1 MEIESKPMILY
12 AEDDENL
19 AQVTKD
25 HLEMNGYSVDLVADG
40 KAAVASFGQGG
51 HQLAVLDVM
60 MPELDGFEVARQMKA
75 VDDNLP
81 IIFLT
86 AKSLKEDKLTGLRL
100 GADDYIT
107 KPYSI
112 EELLLKIKNL
122 LKRSAGARGQKA
134 NNNGVFEIGHYTFYQ
149 MEHTLAIGDSK
160 KVLTNKEA
168 EVIKILAREIGQVVK
183 REDLLRPIWGN
194 DDYFNGRSLDV
205 FISKVRK
212 LLQADDRIEVQ
223 NIHGIGYKLFV
234 KE

>member
-1 MEIESKPMILY
+1 MEIASRPIILY
-12 AEDDENL
+12 AEDDQNL

-25 HLEMNGYSVDLVADG
+25 HLEMNGYEVDLVADG
-40 KAAVASFGQGG
+40 KAAVASFIQGG
-51 HQLAVLDVM
+51 HHMAVLDVM
-60 MPELDGFEVARQMKA
+60 MPELDGFEVAKHLKS

-122 LKRSAGARGQKA
+122 LKRSAGTKA
-134 NNNGVFEIGHYTFYQ
+134 TKAKETGVFAIGQYTFYQ
-149 MEHTLAIGDSK
+149 LEHTLALGDSK

-168 EVIKILAREIGQVVK
+168 EVIRILATSLGQVVK